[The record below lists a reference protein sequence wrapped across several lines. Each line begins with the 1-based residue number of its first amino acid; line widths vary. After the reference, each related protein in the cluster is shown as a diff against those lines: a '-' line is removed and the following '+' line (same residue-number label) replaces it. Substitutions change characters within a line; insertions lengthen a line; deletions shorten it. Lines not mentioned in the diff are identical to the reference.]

1 MPEARLVP
9 ADSAIVGRAVD
20 ILSREMNPRRI
31 VLFGSTARGE
41 AGPESDIDLLVVM
54 DGFESRFAEMN
65 RASRLL
71 ASLRVPV
78 DVLIYTVDEVEQW
91 SGVVNHILNEAVRSG
106 RVVYDAA

>member
-1 MPEARLVP
+1 MAQARSIPSVP
-9 ADSAIVGRAVD
+9 AVVTRAVQ
-20 ILSREMNPRRI
+20 ILSREMKPRRI

-71 ASLRVPV
+71 APLRTPV
-78 DVLIYTVDEVEQW
+78 DVLVYSQEEVEQW
-91 SGVVNHILNEAVRSG
+91 AGVVNHIINEAMSEG